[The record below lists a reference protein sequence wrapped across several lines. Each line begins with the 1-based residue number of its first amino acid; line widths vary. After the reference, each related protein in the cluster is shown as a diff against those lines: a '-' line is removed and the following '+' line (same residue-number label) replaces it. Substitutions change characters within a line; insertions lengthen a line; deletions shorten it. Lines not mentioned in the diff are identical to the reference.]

1 MQHELGTGPALARF
15 PPRAHPVVP
24 SAGGRE
30 LPATRCCAVAGRAG
44 AARGHPRLHE
54 PHGRHAGRDPSAG
67 QAAGVPH
74 LMISYEGWGSPPPPR
89 RRRSRLLLG
98 LGGACLLLAC
108 AALAGLAFSRRTPP
122 PPSPAAASAS
132 PAVKRPVTSPA
143 RQLSLGACID
153 DTTSLVSS
161 FAPGIR
167 SDLAQAVA
175 SLAPHGTL
183 DTNAA
188 RAGQPVTVPQSGI
201 SLTIREVVTNSAA
214 SILTKYTRVVS
225 VPGIPGLSTSRP
237 DVRVPGYEHYLAT
250 RVLDAGAMGIVFPHV
265 DSAEQAA
272 KLVSFCKYPPVGHR
286 SAAGA

>member
-1 MQHELGTGPALARF
+1 MT
-15 PPRAHPVVP
+15 
-24 SAGGRE
+24 
-30 LPATRCCAVAGRAG
+30 
-44 AARGHPRLHE
+44 
-54 PHGRHAGRDPSAG
+54 
-67 QAAGVPH
+67 
-74 LMISYEGWGSPPPPR
+74 
-89 RRRSRLLLG
+89 
-98 LGGACLLLAC
+98 
-108 AALAGLAFSRRTPP
+108 
-122 PPSPAAASAS
+122 
-132 PAVKRPVTSPA
+132 RPVTSPA

-237 DVRVPGYEHYLAT
+237 DVRVPGYETRLRSWSRGYSLVLAA
-250 RVLDAGAMGIVFPHV
+250 RRN
-265 DSAEQAA
+265 AA
-272 KLVSFCKYPPVGHR
+272 TAA
-286 SAAGA
+286 SAAAQTIANLPLAHGWSGISACVSALLLTTPPGGQRSYLLASDLQENVTPQLAGSFNGAPLVIVQACDSGNLAHCHHLYEHFAAEMRQLHVGDITVLRPEDAAQAIQEWVRTGSVSP